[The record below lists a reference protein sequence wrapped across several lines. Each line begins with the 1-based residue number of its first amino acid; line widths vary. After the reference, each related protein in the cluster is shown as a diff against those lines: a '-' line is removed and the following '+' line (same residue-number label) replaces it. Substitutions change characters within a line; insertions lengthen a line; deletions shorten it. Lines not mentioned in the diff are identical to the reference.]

1 MLLGQDELHV
11 GVELI
16 VVFIFGLPR
25 VLLADEDGVSPLGRH
40 LHCDVVRFALVVRH
54 SQRAVQV
61 HRVELADVYCPVEL
75 LEVLPT
81 DEETTVVGISFYLT
95 ILYSF
100 FSLAYEK

>member
-40 LHCDVVRFALVVRH
+40 LHCDVVQFALVVRH

-61 HRVELADVYCPVEL
+61 YR
-75 LEVLPT
+75 
-81 DEETTVVGISFYLT
+81 
-95 ILYSF
+95 
-100 FSLAYEK
+100 FSLQMLTVP